1 MTETTLHSGSCHC
14 GAVAF
19 EVETDLS
26 QVIECNCT
34 HCYRKGLMLTFV
46 EPDKLRVTAGEEAT
60 REYLFNTHNIH
71 HQFCPT
77 CGVEPFGFGK
87 GPDGKAMAA
96 VNIRC
101 LTDVVPFSITPN
113 VRFDGLSRM

>member
-1 MTETTLHSGSCHC
+1 MTTTHAGSCHC

-19 EVETDLS
+19 EVDTDLS

-46 EPDKLRVTAGEEAT
+46 SPDGFRLTAGEGAT

-71 HQFCPT
+71 HHFCPT
-77 CGVEPFGFGK
+77 CGVEPFGRGV
-87 GPDGKAMAA
+87 GPDGKTSIA

-101 LTDVVPFSITPN
+101 LEDVEPFSITPH
-113 VRFDGLSRM
+113 VRVDGLNRN